1 MTMSKQIAVTLPDGS
16 VRRYPAGTTPGD
28 VAQDLGGRIARE
40 AIVARVG
47 DRLVDLS
54 YPMEEDVSLHLLSAD
69 TDEGLEVLRHSTAHV
84 MAQAVK
90 RLIPEAKLA
99 IGPPIEHGFYYDFD
113 LPEPLSTEQLEKIEE
128 EMRRIIK
135 EDYAFSREEMARE
148 DAVRFYREHDEPYK
162 VEIIEDLDEDQQ
174 LSFYKQGEF
183 VDLCRGP
190 HIPSTGCI
198 KAFKLQSVA
207 GAYWRGDSRR
217 PMLQRIY
224 GTAFPKKSELDR
236 HLKMLA
242 EAEKRDHRRLGR
254 ELDLFSFRDVAPGFI
269 FWHAKGYQLYRTLL
283 DFSRKM
289 QEARGYEEVSTPWIY
304 RKQLWETSGHWSHFQ
319 DNMFPVTKDDDE
331 MAVKPMNC
339 PGHCV
344 LYSGDVRSYRDLPI
358 KMAEYGPLARY
369 EPSGTLHGAL
379 RVRGFHQD
387 DAHIFARE
395 DQIEEQIGE
404 VLELVDDIYKAFGM
418 TYDIYFSTRPEEFMG
433 EAATWDRAE
442 AALERALTAAGR
454 NYKLNPG
461 DGAFY
466 GPKLDFEVTDAIG
479 RKWQCATVQL
489 DFQMPQRFGLT
500 YVDRDGSHKQPV
512 MIHRA
517 IMGSLE
523 RFIGILVE
531 HYAGAFPLWL
541 APVQARVISIADEHV
556 PYANE
561 VKRTLAEA
569 GIRVELDDRNE
580 KIGYKIRDAQ
590 VHKVPYMLV
599 VGGKE
604 VESRTVAVRHRR
616 HGDIGTM
623 TPADVVGRLRHEIET
638 YALD

>member
-1 MTMSKQIAVTLPDGS
+1 MSEEIAVTLPDGS
-16 VRRYPAGTTPGD
+16 VRRYPAGTTPAG
-28 VAQDLGGRIARE
+28 VAADLGGRIARE
-40 AIVARVG
+40 AIVARVD

-54 YPMEEDVSLHLLSAD
+54 RPLDRDVSLELLTAD
-69 TDEGLEVLRHSTAHV
+69 TPEGLEVLRHSTAHV
-84 MAQAVK
+84 MAQAVL
-90 RLIPEAKLA
+90 RLFPDAKLA
-99 IGPPIEHGFYYDFD
+99 IGPPIDHGFYYDFD
-113 LPEPLSTEQLEKIEE
+113 LPQPLSAEQLQRIED

-135 EDYAFSREEMARE
+135 EDLPFSREEKPRE
-148 DAVRFYREHDEPYK
+148 EALRFYREKGEPYK
-162 VEIIEDLDEDQQ
+162 VEIIEDLEEDAE

-190 HIPSTGCI
+190 HIPSTGRI

-207 GAYWRGDSRR
+207 GAYWRGDSGR

-224 GTAFPKKSELDR
+224 GTAFPKKSQLDQ
-236 HLKMLA
+236 HLAMLA
-242 EAEKRDHRRLGR
+242 EAEKRDHRKLGR

-269 FWHAKGYQLYRTLL
+269 FWHAKGYRLYRTLL
-283 DFSRKM
+283 DFSRRL
-289 QEARGYEEVSTPWIY
+289 QEARGYQEVSTPWIY

-344 LYSGDVRSYRDLPI
+344 LYAGDVRSYRDLPI

-387 DAHIFARE
+387 DAHIFVRE

-404 VLELVDDIYKAFGM
+404 VLELVDEMYRAFGM
-418 TYDIYFSTRPEEFMG
+418 SYEIYFSTRPEQFMG

-442 AALERALTAAGR
+442 AALERALKASGR
-454 NYKLNPG
+454 RYKLNPG

-500 YVDRDGSHKQPV
+500 YVDRDGQHKQPV

-517 IMGSLE
+517 IMGSVE

-541 APVQARVISIADEHV
+541 APVQARVISIADDHV
-556 PYANE
+556 RYASE
-561 VKRTLAEA
+561 IRDTLAEA
-569 GIRVELDDRNE
+569 GLRVELDDRNE
-580 KIGYKIRDAQ
+580 KIGYKIREAQ
-590 VHKVPYMLV
+590 VQKVPYMLV

-604 VESRTVAVRHRR
+604 AESGTVSVRHRR
-616 HGDIGTM
+616 HGDLGAM
-623 TPADVVGRLRHEIET
+623 SPADLLQRMQREIAT
-638 YALD
+638 YAQD

>member
-1 MTMSKQIAVTLPDGS
+1 MSERIAVTLPDGS
-16 VRRYPAGTTPGD
+16 VRHYPVGTTPAD
-28 VAQDLGGRIARE
+28 VARDLGGRIARE

-54 YPMEEDVSLHLLSAD
+54 YPMREDSSLQLFSAD
-69 TDEGLEVLRHSTAHV
+69 TEEGLEVLRHSTAHV
-84 MAQAVK
+84 MAQAVR

-113 LPEPLSTEQLEKIEE
+113 LPSPLTPEQLEQIEE

-135 EDYAFSREEMARE
+135 EDYAFSRDVMPRQEAIRY
-148 DAVRFYREHDEPYK
+148 YREQDEPYK
-162 VEIIEDLDEDQQ
+162 TELVEDLDEDQE

-190 HIPSTGCI
+190 HIPSTGRI
-198 KAFKLQSVA
+198 RAFKLQSVA
-207 GAYWRGDSRR
+207 GAYWRGDSDR

-236 HLKMLA
+236 HLEMLA

-319 DNMFPVTKDDDE
+319 GNMFPVSKDDDE

-344 LYSGDVRSYRDLPI
+344 LYAGDVRSYRDLPI
-358 KMAEYGPLARY
+358 KIAEYGPLARY

-418 TYDIYFSTRPEEFMG
+418 TYDIYLSTRPEEFMG
-433 EAATWDRAE
+433 EPATWDRAE
-442 AALERALTAAGR
+442 AALERALKAAGR
-454 NYKLNPG
+454 AYKLNPG

-466 GPKLDFEVTDAIG
+466 GPKLDFEVTDALG

-489 DFQMPQRFGLT
+489 DFQMPHRFGLT
-500 YVDRDGSHKQPV
+500 YVDRDGEHKQPV

-541 APVQARVISIADEHV
+541 APVQARVISIADDHV
-556 PYANE
+556 PYAAE
-561 VKRTLAEA
+561 VKQMLAGA
-569 GIRVELDDRNE
+569 GIRAELDDRNE

-590 VHKVPYMLV
+590 VQKVPYMFV
-599 VGGKE
+599 VGSKE

-616 HGDIGTM
+616 HGDLGAM
-623 TPADVVGRLRHEIET
+623 SPADVVSRLQHEIET